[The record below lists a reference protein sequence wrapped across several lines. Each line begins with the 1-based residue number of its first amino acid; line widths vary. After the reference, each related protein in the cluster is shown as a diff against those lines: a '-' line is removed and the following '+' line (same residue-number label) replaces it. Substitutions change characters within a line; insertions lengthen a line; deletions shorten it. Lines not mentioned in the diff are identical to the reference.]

1 MPKSRACAAALGRF
15 LVPQGSEAGTQACR
29 VRIAEKVTTMHLED
43 GNGMV
48 LAARQKGKDWLI
60 CTPSA
65 CADSTVVARLRCHKD
80 GTWTCRAHGQTPPSP
95 SW

>member
-1 MPKSRACAAALGRF
+1 M
-15 LVPQGSEAGTQACR
+15 PQGSEAGTQACR